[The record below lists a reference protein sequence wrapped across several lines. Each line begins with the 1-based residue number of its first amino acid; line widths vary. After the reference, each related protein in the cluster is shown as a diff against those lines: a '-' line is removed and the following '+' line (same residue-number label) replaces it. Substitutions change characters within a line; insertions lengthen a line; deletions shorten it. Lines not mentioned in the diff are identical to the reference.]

1 MGVSSSTPYYW
12 QSSCWTPRLS
22 AQRWLPCSWNTA
34 RMLRARNRS
43 EQEHFPPAWLRV
55 QARRQERLSIKGQ
68 MGNVSSFARHTVS
81 VTTTQFC
88 CCNAKGTWGWLVFSK
103 KNLLTD
109 SKIWVFMCHAN
120 FMCHEIIFLFWFAF
134 NYLYMQNH
142 MKAHGI
148 SDLAHGSLATLSWLG
163 DVFMGLL
170 VYVYQILWLKFFK
183 NIKK

>member
-1 MGVSSSTPYYW
+1 MINGFFKSRKMIDNIPVRSFWVWGGKVDRRCGREGV
-12 QSSCWTPRLS
+12 QDG
-22 AQRWLPCSWNTA
+22 CSDPDFDPICQLLNI
-34 RMLRARNRS
+34 LGFVN
-43 EQEHFPPAWLRV
+43 Q
-55 QARRQERLSIKGQ
+55 
-68 MGNVSSFARHTVS
+68 TVS